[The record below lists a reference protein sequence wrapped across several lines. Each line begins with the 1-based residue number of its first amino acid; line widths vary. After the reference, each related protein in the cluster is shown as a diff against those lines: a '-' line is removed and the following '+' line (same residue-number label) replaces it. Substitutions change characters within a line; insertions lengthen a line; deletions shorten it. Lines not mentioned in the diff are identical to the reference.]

1 MIETDLQTIKS
12 LIYDLELL
20 NSSSTIID
28 INNSNNNNKSYF
40 IITYEI
46 ENKIHFLNKKYQLNP
61 VIQEELYYCFKK
73 YQLIKQNVLKTIIK
87 KIE

>member
-12 LIYDLELL
+12 LIYELELL

-28 INNSNNNNKSYF
+28 NNSNNNKSYF

-61 VIQEELYYCFKK
+61 VIQEELCYCLKK

>member
-28 INNSNNNNKSYF
+28 NNSNNNKSYF
-40 IITYEI
+40 IITFEI